1 LVVPVTAEQVQIA
14 SLIDEQ
20 VKRVFRKGGDEV
32 AVLMEL
38 FDYMPGFKY
47 LLDTARP
54 GDMDQL
60 CERFDGFYRYAKIL
74 EDVAAGIQSGE
85 IKVPK

>member
-1 LVVPVTAEQVQIA
+1 MTLTAEQVQIA

-20 VKRVFRKGGDEV
+20 VKRVFRRGSDEI
-32 AVLMEL
+32 AVLTEL

-47 LLDTARP
+47 LLDAARP
-54 GDMDQL
+54 GGMDKL

-74 EDVAAGIQSGE
+74 EEVAAGIQSGE

>member
-1 LVVPVTAEQVQIA
+1 MTLTAEQVQIV

-32 AVLMEL
+32 AVLTEL
-38 FDYMPGFKY
+38 FDYMPGFKH
-47 LLDTARP
+47 LLDTVRP
-54 GDMDQL
+54 GDMDEL

-74 EDVAAGIQSGE
+74 EDVAASIQSGE

>member
-1 LVVPVTAEQVQIA
+1 MTLTAEQVQIA

-20 VKRVFRKGGDEV
+20 VKRVFRRGGDEV
-32 AVLMEL
+32 AVLTEL

-47 LLDTARP
+47 LLDAARP
-54 GDMDQL
+54 GDMDEL

-74 EDVAAGIQSGE
+74 EEVAAGIQSGE

>member
-1 LVVPVTAEQVQIA
+1 MTLTAEQVQIA

-20 VKRVFRKGGDEV
+20 VKRVFRKCGDEV
-32 AVLMEL
+32 AVLTEL

-47 LLDTARP
+47 LLNIARP
-54 GDMDQL
+54 GDMDEL